1 MLLYFIAPWFC
12 SGAHLQKS
20 SDKQMSTAHA
30 CDCSV
35 RDIAQ
40 MSLLNYLLFCS
51 FRGSSPLAEFCC
63 SVLGVCFSQAVFCF
77 VRCRRACSHCRF
89 SVSVSFAARVRQ
101 HKICFCRV
109 RCHRSLFVQAVLF
122 GERSMFANA
131 GRRTGTVCF
140 VPGQKIACYCS
151 LFARGCSGTA
161 LV

>member
-12 SGAHLQKS
+12 LGAHLQKS
-20 SDKQMSTAHA
+20 FDKQM
-30 CDCSV
+30 C
-35 RDIAQ
+35 
-40 MSLLNYLLFCS
+40 LLNYLLFCS

-63 SVLGVCFSQAVFCF
+63 SVLGVCFSQAIFCF

-89 SVSVSFAARVRQ
+89 SVGVSFAARVRQ

-131 GRRTGTVCF
+131 GRRTERF
-140 VPGQKIACYCS
+140 A
-151 LFARGCSGTA
+151 LFRDKK
-161 LV
+161 